1 MTQGAERTRWKIRS
15 DRLVD
20 ETPQVRLSIASL
32 ELASGLTFEQYV
44 MRLPRCAMTV
54 VLDEPAE
61 RILLIW
67 RHRFIIDRWMWE
79 LPGGYIDPGEDG
91 IAAAAREVE
100 EETGYRPRSIEP
112 ILTFQ
117 PMTGSADSAHEL
129 YLARGA
135 DRVGAPL
142 ADEAEEVRWIPLAD
156 LPGLIATGQILGAA
170 TIIGA
175 QHALLTPL
183 GASRTVPPMAEESA
197 TARTPSARP
206 LECEKGTL
214 RHESARY
221 RGGRLAVCLR
231 QAAGPS
237 SSNSPLRTPSP
248 RRCRSRQEPGRSAR
262 VGWEH
267 CSAGRPT
274 ITSSDSSR
282 QRPSLIPRVIGQK
295 DRPAPAGD
303 RLVRHRAAEP
313 CHDPSILYPVGN
325 LPYLN
330 NGNQT

>member
-1 MTQGAERTRWKIRS
+1 M
-15 DRLVD
+15 D

-54 VLDEPAE
+54 VLDDAAE

-67 RHRFIIDRWMWE
+67 RHRFILDRWMWE

-117 PMTGSADSAHEL
+117 PMAGSADSAHEL

-142 ADEAEEVRWIPLAD
+142 ADEAEEVRWIPIAE

-183 GASRTVPPMAEESA
+183 AASRTVPPMAEK
-197 TARTPSARP
+197 ARRPGTPSARP

-214 RHESARY
+214 GNESARY
-221 RGGRLAVCLR
+221 RGGRTCRPSAYGRRRNRRGRTRRCPCDPSR
-231 QAAGPS
+231 HAS
-237 SSNSPLRTPSP
+237 SSRSP
-248 RRCRSRQEPGRSAR
+248 RKPG
-262 VGWEH
+262 
-267 CSAGRPT
+267 CP
-274 ITSSDSSR
+274 
-282 QRPSLIPRVIGQK
+282 
-295 DRPAPAGD
+295 
-303 RLVRHRAAEP
+303 
-313 CHDPSILYPVGN
+313 
-325 LPYLN
+325 
-330 NGNQT
+330 